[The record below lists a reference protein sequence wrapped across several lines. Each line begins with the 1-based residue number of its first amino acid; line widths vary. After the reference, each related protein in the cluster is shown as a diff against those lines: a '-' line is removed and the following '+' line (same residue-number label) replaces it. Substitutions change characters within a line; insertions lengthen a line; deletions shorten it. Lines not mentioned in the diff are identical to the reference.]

1 MLVDLSPPFHDIQQ
15 QQQLQLF
22 FHCSK
27 TPNFIM
33 HTLKFEILPIVGP
46 MNLKWG
52 KRHHVYSRLFCAPY
66 CRYCISGPRSD
77 IQQTSP
83 ALNSLLTINNALQ
96 HFSFNH
102 STFKDPNFIPKT
114 QNLKY
119 FAFLA
124 PNFAT

>member
-1 MLVDLSPPFHDIQQ
+1 MIKRVRNDN
-15 QQQLQLF
+15 F
-22 FHCSK
+22 FIHL
-27 TPNFIM
+27 
-33 HTLKFEILPIVGP
+33 TLKFEILPIVGP

-52 KRHHVYSRLFCAPY
+52 KRHHVYSRFFCAPY